1 MLDRSWIPIM
11 ESTLI
16 DKKRYIAK
24 LKEETP
30 FYNAIR
36 TADDKVCFNGKTY
49 TNFIDLWKDT
59 TGLSEDDIGYL
70 CANRDCP
77 HEDDIM
83 AYDLQGAHIV
93 LEKRT
98 GPIQKGEKFCIVPL
112 CPLCNHHANRSK
124 MILRYD
130 VDAPVLTWDGK

>member
-1 MLDRSWIPIM
+1 MLDGYWTPIM

-16 DKKRYIAK
+16 DENDCITE
-24 LKEETP
+24 LEEGTL

-36 TADDKVCFNGKTY
+36 TADDKVCFNGRTY
-49 TNFIDLWKDT
+49 TDFIELWKDIT
-59 TGLSEDDIGYL
+59 RLSEDDVDYL

-77 HEDDIM
+77 HGDNIM

-93 LEKRT
+93 FKKPS
-98 GPIQKGEKFCIVPL
+98 GPIKKGDRFCIVPL
-112 CPLCNHHANRSK
+112 CPSCNHPTKKSG

-130 VDAPVLTWDGK
+130 VDAPVLIWDGK

>member
-1 MLDRSWIPIM
+1 MLDRYWTPIM

-16 DKKRYIAK
+16 DKKRCTRE
-24 LKEETP
+24 LKEGTP

-36 TADDKVCFNGKTY
+36 TADDKVCYNGKTY
-49 TNFIDLWKDT
+49 TDFIDLWEDT
-59 TGLSEDDIGYL
+59 TGLSKDDVGYL

-77 HEDDIM
+77 NGDDIM

-93 LEKRT
+93 LGKPI
-98 GPIQKGEKFCIVPL
+98 GSIQKGDRFCIVPL
-112 CPLCNHHANRSK
+112 CPSCNHHTNRSK

-130 VDAPVLTWDGK
+130 VDAPVLIWDGK